1 MGDIK
6 NCTRCG
12 GRMFLEFDYYD
23 QNYDFVCISC
33 GRLEPS
39 RLSQSNIDHRLS
51 GLKTPDVRKAG
62 ELSRV

>member
-1 MGDIK
+1 MGNVK

-33 GRLEPS
+33 GHLEPS
-39 RLSQSNIDHRLS
+39 ILSQLNIDHQLPS
-51 GLKTPDVRKAG
+51 LKTLDVRKAG